1 VRDFPLLADEG
12 ADAGSPS
19 ALLARAVDVHPSSVP
34 CAR

>member
-19 ALLARAVDVHPSSVP
+19 ALLARAVDVHPSSV
-34 CAR
+34 RRTR